1 MDNEPYEVSSRSDIE
16 IGHEFFTNLDES
28 VELKHCF
35 SLVTN
40 ASKKVFSRAST
51 ASSVKADA
59 ILEGEHGPSHMLRK
73 ASCTIGKRPIEK
85 RVNTDPLLSIELIK
99 KMLID
104 IVKNEKQL

>member
-1 MDNEPYEVSSRSDIE
+1 MEIEPYEVSSPTEIE
-16 IGHEFFTNLDES
+16 ISHEFFTNLDES

-35 SLVTN
+35 SIVTS

-51 ASSVKADA
+51 DSSVKADNN
-59 ILEGEHGPSHMLRK
+59 LVGENEPSHILRK
-73 ASCTIGKRPIEK
+73 ASGTIKKRPIEK